1 MWCYAS
7 VEYFLFRFR
16 DSQVTKV
23 DYHKVFGLATAP
35 IPGSFL
41 GLSVS
46 GKERIYKSKNKK
58 QKFITVVLICQF
70 VASYTWA
77 SNLFLYLA

>member
-1 MWCYAS
+1 MVLCLSS
-7 VEYFLFRFR
+7 VEYFLFRFS

-23 DYHKVFGLATAP
+23 DYHKAFGVATAP

-46 GKERIYKSKNKK
+46 GK
-58 QKFITVVLICQF
+58 
-70 VASYTWA
+70 
-77 SNLFLYLA
+77 

>member
-7 VEYFLFRFR
+7 VEYFLFRFS

-41 GLSVS
+41 GWSVS
-46 GKERIYKSKNKK
+46 GNKK
-58 QKFITVVLICQF
+58 QKLITVVLICQF

-77 SNLFLYLA
+77 SNLFLSLA